1 LSGRFITIEGGEGGG
16 KSTFI
21 LALKTALLQKGIEVV
36 ATREPGGTPGAE
48 EIRALLLKGHVKRW
62 DHLSEAL
69 LLFAG
74 RRDLIVNLIKPAL
87 SKNTWVLCDRFV
99 DSTIAYQGSAG
110 GLSVTFIKN
119 LYDVIAEGLVPDLT
133 FILDIDPEI
142 GLARATDRLL
152 ATQNEEGRFEQM
164 PLSFHQKIRQCFLD
178 LATQNPERYCVID
191 ATQSPEAIV
200 AQAFAHITQKG
211 WVA

>member
-1 LSGRFITIEGGEGGG
+1 MSGRFITIEGGEGGG

-21 LALKTALLQKGIEVV
+21 IALKAALLKKGIEAV

-110 GLSVTFIKN
+110 GLSVAFIKS
-119 LYDVIAEGLVPDLT
+119 LYEVIAEGLVPDLT

-142 GLARATDRLL
+142 GLARATDRLA

-164 PLSFHQKIRQCFLD
+164 PLAFHQKIRQSFLE
-178 LATQNPERYCVID
+178 LAAQNPQRYCVID
-191 ATQSPEAIV
+191 ATQTPEASL
-200 AQAFAHITQKG
+200 AQALTHLTHKG